1 MLRHEHGARAG
12 LNALAPQGTMIVV
25 GGGAHAGLDPL
36 TILLRELK
44 VHGSF
49 IYVDEFD
56 QVIRILAD
64 SALRVTDLTT
74 EIVGIEE
81 APRAF
86 DLLRDA
92 RTMKILISPST

>member
-1 MLRHEHGARAG
+1 MIGLLAG
-12 LNALAPQGTMIVV
+12 
-25 GGGAHAGLDPL
+25 
-36 TILLRELK
+36 
-44 VHGSF
+44 
-49 IYVDEFD
+49 
-56 QVIRILAD
+56 
-64 SALRVTDLTT
+64 SALRVADLTT